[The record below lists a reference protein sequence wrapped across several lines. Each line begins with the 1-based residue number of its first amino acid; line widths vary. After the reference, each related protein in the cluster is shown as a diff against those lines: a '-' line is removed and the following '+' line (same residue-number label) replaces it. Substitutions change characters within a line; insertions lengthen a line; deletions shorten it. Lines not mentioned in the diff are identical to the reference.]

1 MRTQGEKGAVL
12 HLKSCQVLLQQS
24 IAGYKVADLTELK
37 RRVSRTKAGMP
48 RIIPAGVRRRIREG
62 DIQSL
67 KLWMTLLGMYRI
79 LEFRGKL
86 SFSTITDPGVD
97 ISDTYLERW
106 ETFLRNIFFPTLQKV
121 FTPGSKVELPQPTPF
136 PILKS
141 GPQTVEDQ
149 VMGTSTV
156 STSFYSLVR
165 SAKMWQANPGLKLA
179 LKELLQLWSDHNLRG
194 IFPPIME
201 RIGWAS
207 SNNWHYYK
215 SKPMDFSNS
224 VQEGAASGLAKLG
237 FKEEAA
243 GKVRVFAMVDP
254 FTQWV
259 MRPIHLAIFTILRA
273 IPMDGTFNQTRPVN
287 RLRHLD
293 PKDRWFYS
301 IDLSAATDRLPI
313 KLQVPVMERVFDW
326 VEFPNSKRAAQLWAE
341 LLVGRAYAVKYP
353 RPCDRGFDL
362 PDGELPESV
371 TYSVGQPMG
380 ALSSWAMLALTHHA
394 IVHWAAHRAK
404 DKYPKAN
411 IPIAFR
417 DYAVLGDD
425 IAILNKFVAREY
437 LLVLKEIGVKAGLA
451 KSIVSHGQFYV
462 EFAKKFFVPSGRADM
477 LPFKEVIAT
486 LSSTL
491 LICEFVKQHSLPLG
505 AILTILG
512 YGYKS
517 KTRAYTAQFRH
528 MNRRLRTL
536 LIWFRSPKGAYP
548 LTVPEWIRSSGFN
561 SKWDIDDD
569 HEAWAYVWEALMVE
583 VQILM
588 NRYYDAAEKFRKA
601 ASTAG
606 ALRPAEEIPK
616 GTPISRHPPYL
627 TEKLVRDDTINQF
640 VTEPVPFSALVAPT
654 DYNLY
659 ESTGIADA
667 TEFNRKYGV
676 VDIIDVPAVEM
687 PKSLIEADL
696 FEQVFAIND
705 ESKPDRKFVTKCEE
719 LTAWIFD
726 FDKLAQDIPTS
737 YWPQL
742 RAAEK
747 PMREF
752 IQTAKIHE
760 IFSRIFTIY
769 GINPRLKP
777 VSPSDCS
784 GNTLVVS
791 PLSPAFI
798 EPVCLDSYSDSEDCY
813 EDMAKRV
820 MKLSTSW
827 HFTWSQPWGFND
839 LTGYQWYDHL
849 ETCWRSSKG
858 LPQTHGDVSLRH
870 RSDVS
875 AYAYHCICE
884 IKSGRR

>member
-1 MRTQGEKGAVL
+1 
-12 HLKSCQVLLQQS
+12 
-24 IAGYKVADLTELK
+24 
-37 RRVSRTKAGMP
+37 
-48 RIIPAGVRRRIREG
+48 
-62 DIQSL
+62 
-67 KLWMTLLGMYRI
+67 MTLLGMYRI

-86 SFSTITDPGVD
+86 SLSTITDPGVD
-97 ISDTYLERW
+97 ISRSYLESW
-106 ETFLRNIFFPTLQKV
+106 EAFLVKTFFPTLQKV
-121 FTPGSKVELPQPTPF
+121 FTPGSKVELSQPTPF

-141 GPQTVEDQ
+141 GPQTVDDQ
-149 VMGTSTV
+149 IMKASTV

-165 SAKMWQANPGLKLA
+165 SAKQWQKTTLKASL
-179 LKELLQLWSDHNLRG
+179 LELLKLWSDHNLGGR
-194 IFPPIME
+194 FPPIME
-201 RIGWAS
+201 RIGWAA
-207 SNNWHYYK
+207 SNKWHYYRSRIPDSK
-215 SKPMDFSNS
+215 SENVSPMSGPA
-224 VQEGAASGLAKLG
+224 QGLAKLG

-273 IPMDGTFNQTRPVN
+273 IPMDGTFDQVRPVN
-287 RLRHLD
+287 RLRHL
-293 PKDRWFYS
+293 PEKDRWFYS

-313 KLQVPVMERVFDW
+313 SLQIPVMEQVFKW

-341 LLVGRAYAVKYP
+341 LLVGRAYKVVIPNDA
-353 RPCDRGFDL
+353 GFDL
-362 PDGELPESV
+362 PDELPESV

-404 DKYPKAN
+404 TKYPKAN

-437 LLVLKEIGVKAGLA
+437 LLILREIGVKAGLA
-451 KSIVSHGQFYV
+451 KSIVSKGSFYV

-491 LICEFVKQHSLPLG
+491 LVCEFVKIHGLTLG
-505 AILTILG
+505 SILTILG

-517 KTRAYTAQFRH
+517 KTRAYTAQYRFL
-528 MNRRLRTL
+528 NRRLRTL
-536 LIWFRSPKGAYP
+536 LIWFRSPRGAFP
-548 LTVPEWIRSSGFN
+548 LTIPEWIRSSGFN
-561 SKWDIDDD
+561 STWDISDD
-569 HEAWAYVWEALMVE
+569 HEAWMYAWEALMVE

-588 NRYYDAAEKFRKA
+588 NRYYDAAEKFRHQA
-601 ASTAG
+601 NLAG
-606 ALRPAEEIPK
+606 ALRPEEDMLMK
-616 GTPISRHPPYL
+616 GTPISRHPPVL

-667 TEFNRKYGV
+667 SEFNAKYGV
-676 VDIIDVPAVEM
+676 VDVIDIPAVQM
-687 PKSLIEADL
+687 PESLIKADL

-705 ESKPDRKFVTKCEE
+705 ETLVDKKFSTKCEE
-719 LTAWIFD
+719 LVSWIFND

-742 RAAEK
+742 RAGEK

-752 IQTAKIHE
+752 IQAAKIHE
-760 IFSRIFTIY
+760 IFSRIFLVY
-769 GINPRLKP
+769 GINPRQKP

-784 GNTLVVS
+784 GNTLVDS
-791 PLSPAFI
+791 PSSPAFI
-798 EPVCLDSYSDSEDCY
+798 EPRLIDEFSDAEDCY
-813 EDMAKRV
+813 EDKSQRV

-827 HFTWSQPWGFND
+827 HFRWQQPRGFND
-839 LTGYQWYDHL
+839 LTGYQWYDYL
-849 ETCWRSSKG
+849 ETCWRASNG
-858 LPQTHGDVSLRH
+858 LPQTHGSISLRSRDDIH
-870 RSDVS
+870 P
-875 AYAYHCICE
+875 YGYHAQE
-884 IKSGRR
+884 IKKS